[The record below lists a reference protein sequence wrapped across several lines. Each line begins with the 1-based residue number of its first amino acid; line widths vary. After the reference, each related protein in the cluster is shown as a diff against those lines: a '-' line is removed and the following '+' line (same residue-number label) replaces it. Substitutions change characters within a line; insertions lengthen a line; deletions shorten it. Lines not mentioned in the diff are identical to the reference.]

1 MPILPLLAE
10 KRGVF
15 SPEDITALTTA
26 FEDALLALHLDR
38 TDPVALAMAKRII
51 ELTSHGE
58 RNPTRLRNVVTAP
71 SADRDRGGRNARVIE
86 ARSASG
92 SRP

>member
-51 ELTSHGE
+51 ELTRDGE
-58 RNPTRLRNVVTAP
+58 RNPTQLRNSIVTEF
-71 SADRDRGGRNARVIE
+71 E
-86 ARSASG
+86 AR
-92 SRP
+92 RR